1 MKFRRILSWLKF
13 LQIFVDTI
21 NIPRIARNIR
31 MTIMLVRRVRLEA
44 ANFISVFLQ
53 LLEDGVIRISLV
65 QKSSN
70 KAGKVVV
77 VLRT

>member
-21 NIPRIARNIR
+21 NIPRIARSIP
-31 MTIMLVRRVRLEA
+31 MTIMLVRHVRLEA